1 MRVEDLLIRRKDNE
15 KVAVVHGTSRLS
27 YRQLFEQTHDF
38 ATEIK
43 EDDSLNVVLFASNS
57 IEYIIGYFATL
68 MRGRVVV
75 PVNSEVTEDELINII
90 LYSDTNLLIT
100 TRDKLDYCM
109 DVLSKRKLD
118 IRVLTIENSA
128 RSVEF
133 DEKNAIYKKN
143 KTDVAIMLQ
152 TSGTSSRPKRV
163 MLTHN
168 NLICNV
174 KSNVENLCLSCD
186 DVFLVD
192 IPLCFGYCNTAM
204 LLTSVFLGA
213 TLVIANHV
221 FSVRSFW
228 SDVETN
234 NVTVFTCVPTL
245 LYILGNNN
253 YEVNNDISSLRYICF
268 GGAKT
273 DCDLLRKLIKKYPS
287 IGFVQTYGLTEASP
301 RVTSL
306 LPEESL
312 RKMGSVGKPIPNVNV
327 NVVDADGKVVAPGV
341 DGEIVVSGPNVMKGY
356 YKCEE
361 ITKETIVNQWLHTGD
376 RGHFDDEG
384 YLYITGRIKNI
395 IITNGINVYPEE
407 VEEIMMQYPG
417 IKAVRVYGKED
428 SIYGE
433 IVVADVVSE
442 HQNTQEDIIIWCKNK
457 LSPYK
462 VPNKIFFVNS
472 IRRTYNGKIMRF
484 REEVNNEH
492 IR

>member
-1 MRVEDLLIRRKDNE
+1 MRVENLLIRQKDNE

-27 YRQLFEQTHDF
+27 YRQLFERTYDF
-38 ATEIK
+38 AARIE
-43 EDDSLNVVLFASNS
+43 ENDSLNVVLFAANS
-57 IEYIIGYFATL
+57 IEYIIGYFASL

-75 PVNSEVTEDELINII
+75 PVNSEATEDELCNII
-90 LYSDTNLLIT
+90 LYSDANLLVT
-100 TRDKLDYCM
+100 TKDKLEYCKAM
-109 DVLSKRKLD
+109 VSERKLN
-118 IRVLTIENSA
+118 IRVLAIEGCEK
-128 RSVEF
+128 RVEF
-133 DEKNAIYKKN
+133 DEKVAVYEKN

-152 TSGTSSRPKRV
+152 TSGTSSKPKRV

-174 KSNVENLCLSCD
+174 QSNIENLGLSCK

-204 LLTSVFLGA
+204 LLTSVSLGA

-228 SDVETN
+228 ADVETN
-234 NVTVFTCVPTL
+234 KVTVFTCVPTL

-253 YEVNNDISSLRYICF
+253 YVVKNDISSLRYVCF

-273 DCDLLRKLIKKYPS
+273 DCDLLRKLIEKYPS

-312 RKMGSVGKPIPNVNV
+312 RKVGSVGKPIPNVSV
-327 NVVDADGKVVAPGV
+327 KVVDADGKAVKPGV
-341 DGEIVVSGPNVMKGY
+341 DGEIIVSGPNVMKGY

-361 ITKETIVNQWLHTGD
+361 ITKATIVNQWLHTGD
-376 RGHFDDEG
+376 RGHLDEEG
-384 YLYITGRIKNI
+384 YLYVTGRIKNI
-395 IITNGINVYPEE
+395 IISNGINVYPEE

-417 IKAVRVYGKED
+417 IKAVKVYGKED

-442 HQNTQEDIIIWCKNK
+442 AENTQEEIIMWCKKK

-462 VPNKIFFVNS
+462 VPGKIFFVDS

-484 REEVNNEH
+484 REEGNNEH